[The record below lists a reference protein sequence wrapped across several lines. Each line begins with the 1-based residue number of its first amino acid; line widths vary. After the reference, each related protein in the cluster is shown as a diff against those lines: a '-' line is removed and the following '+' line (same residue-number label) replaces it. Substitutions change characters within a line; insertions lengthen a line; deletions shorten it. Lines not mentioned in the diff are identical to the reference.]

1 MIAGYAKNGIFDK
14 AVKLFHAILS
24 QACVNNKALP
34 RRKTSS
40 FPHNSHRIW
49 IWWHIFNEQ
58 GFASMIQVQS
68 FGRCSHCLWSNAKVK
83 QCLMDYHDRSLLQA
97 WDAWG
102 SAITFSSILPACLS
116 LLAFKYGKEFHHVQS
131 NFFLRNAFV
140 DMYVKMWFCRSCMQN
155 VWQNDWMKFGFME

>member
-1 MIAGYAKNGIFDK
+1 MPERNEVPWTAMIAGYAKNGIFDK

-49 IWWHIFNEQ
+49 IRWHIFSEQ
-58 GFASMIQVQS
+58 GFASMSQVQS

-83 QCLMDYHDRSLLQA
+83 QCLMDCHDRSLLQA
-97 WDAWG
+97 WAAWE
-102 SAITFSSILPACLS
+102 STIT
-116 LLAFKYGKEFHHVQS
+116 VWS
-131 NFFLRNAFV
+131 NVESGHPTNFLHLRQHSPSRSKFV
-140 DMYVKMWFCRSCMQN
+140 
-155 VWQNDWMKFGFME
+155 GF